1 MMRSLTPALASVL
14 AFGPLMTASSQQP
27 LETETARLPMRG
39 ALVLSGTYEFQT
51 SAQGTEHAL
60 PFAFEYGIANRLA
73 LLVEPVL
80 VTAIRPE
87 VPPNAT
93 GLGDLEV
100 TLQFLARTE
109 HGWFPAL
116 AIAAEEKFPTA
127 TNRQIGTLRGD
138 FTPYL
143 IASKRF
149 GHVDAHANLG
159 YSFMGKPAGLAV
171 QNTLNVALAVEDHVR
186 RHLDVLAEVLSTT
199 AAAIGREGEASVTAP
214 EIAGAEQVWMI
225 GARYRRGEH
234 TWLSLGVTYD
244 NTRAVLLR
252 PGLTIE
258 LP

>member
-1 MMRSLTPALASVL
+1 MMRFLIPALTSVL
-14 AFGPLMTASSQQP
+14 ALGPLMTASSQQP
-27 LETETARLPMRG
+27 METETARLPMRG
-39 ALVLSGTYEFQT
+39 ALLLSGTYEFQA

-80 VTAIRPE
+80 LTAIRPE

-93 GLGDLEV
+93 GLGDIEV
-100 TLQFLARTE
+100 TLQYLARSE
-109 HGWFPAL
+109 RGWVPAL

-127 TNRQIGTLRGD
+127 SDRQIGTRRAD

-149 GHVDAHANLG
+149 GNVDAHANLG
-159 YSFMGKPAGLAV
+159 YSFMGRPTGLAV
-171 QNTLNVALAVEDHVR
+171 QNTLNIALALEDHVTR
-186 RHLDVLAEVLSTT
+186 RLDVIAEVLSTT
-199 AAAIGREGEASVTAP
+199 AAALGGGGESSVAAP
-214 EIAGAEQVWMI
+214 EIAGAEQVGMI
-225 GARYRRGEH
+225 GMRYRRGEH

-244 NTRAVLLR
+244 NTQAVLLR
-252 PGLTIE
+252 PGLTIQ